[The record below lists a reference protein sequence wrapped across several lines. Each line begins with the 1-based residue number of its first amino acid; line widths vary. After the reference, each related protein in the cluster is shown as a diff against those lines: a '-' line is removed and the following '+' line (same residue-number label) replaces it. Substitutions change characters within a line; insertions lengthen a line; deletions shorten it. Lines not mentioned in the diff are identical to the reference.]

1 MLLTARGTRT
11 PMDNPPSP
19 KPGAYTNFAI
29 AAFFAHFFDWLSFL
43 QFKVYRKKQKP
54 MTGIEPVPPPLPR
67 ERSTTGLDRLLVIV
81 FSYSS
86 IACILFWGRIF
97 FPVGDARTRT
107 GSIMRARQAF
117 YQLNYV
123 PLERKGFEPMIQKIV
138 FWFSKPTLSATQPS
152 LLLEY
157 KKSSYIQ

>member
-29 AAFFAHFFDWLSFL
+29 AAFFAQFFWLTF
-43 QFKVYRKKQKP
+43 FFFR
-54 MTGIEPVPPPLPR
+54 I
-67 ERSTTGLDRLLVIV
+67 LL
-81 FSYSS
+81 
-86 IACILFWGRIF
+86 
-97 FPVGDARTRT
+97 PVGDARTRT

-152 LLLEY
+152 LLLEKNLHTCNN
-157 KKSSYIQ
+157 KKEVLTSFMGCSAKPAGLVSQATPTEENLDWSHPQHAKLTERNVRTH